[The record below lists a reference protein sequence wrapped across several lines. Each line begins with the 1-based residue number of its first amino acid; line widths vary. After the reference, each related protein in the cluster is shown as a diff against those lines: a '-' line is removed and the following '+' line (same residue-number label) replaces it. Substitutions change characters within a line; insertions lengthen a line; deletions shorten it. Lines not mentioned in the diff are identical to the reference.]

1 MKRLSNIDIMRGIVM
16 CIMALDH
23 VRDLLHVS
31 SIANNP
37 LDLSTTTPA
46 LFFTRWVTHLCA
58 PVFVF
63 LSGSSAWL
71 FAQKHDAKETRR
83 YLRTRGLWL
92 IAVDLIL
99 VTLILSF
106 DLRYRMIL
114 FEVVGAIGFGFLI
127 LSFLIRSSIRTIA
140 WIGGSIVVLHGLLA
154 LIPQDAMPAV
164 RSILN
169 PFFTISPIPL
179 GGDRTFL
186 VSYPP
191 IPWLGIMLLGYAT
204 GTAFTWDPA
213 IRTRHFRRAGL
224 LALSAFLL
232 IRFINIYGDQAPW
245 SKQSDALHTI
255 LSFINVSK
263 YPPSLLFTMLW
274 IGVMMLVLSVLEG
287 KVAQRL
293 SFLQVYGR
301 VPLFYFLGH
310 LLLIHIM
317 LMVLL
322 FMQGFH
328 ASDLDFSALRFG
340 RPQAPSGIGLAATYG
355 AWSLVLLI
363 MYPACKAFGRYKAA
377 HPEKTWLRYF

>member
-1 MKRLSNIDIMRGIVM
+1 MKRLSNIDIMRGLVM

-23 VRDLLHVS
+23 VRDLMHAT
-31 SIANNP
+31 SITNNP

-71 FAQKHDAKETRR
+71 FAQKHGAVETKR
-83 YLRTRGLWL
+83 YLRTRGIWL

-106 DLRYRMIL
+106 DIRYRMIL

-127 LSFLIRSSIRTIA
+127 LSLLFQKSSRTIA
-140 WIGGSIVVLHGLLA
+140 WIGGAIVVLHGLLA
-154 LIPQDAMPAV
+154 RIPPDSIPV
-164 RSILN
+164 LRSIIG

-179 GGDRTFL
+179 GGDRIFL

-204 GTAFTWDPA
+204 GPMFSWPA
-213 IRTRHFRRAGL
+213 EQRVKTFRMIGFIAIASFLVIRA
-224 LALSAFLL
+224 
-232 IRFINIYGDQAPW
+232 INMYGDQAPW
-245 SKQSDALHTI
+245 SKQADLMHTF
-255 LSFINVSK
+255 LSFINISK

-274 IGVMMLVLSVLEG
+274 LGIMMTKMSFLEG
-287 KVAQRL
+287 TWAGRL
-293 SFLQVYGR
+293 SWLQVYGR

-310 LLLIHIM
+310 LLLIHLLTLGM
-317 LMVLL
+317 L
-322 FMQGFH
+322 FYQGFSG
-328 ASDLDFSALRFG
+328 SDLDFSALRFG
-340 RPQAPSGIGLAATYG
+340 RPSAPSGIGLGATYL
-355 AWSLVLLI
+355 AWILVVVV
-363 MYPACKAFGRYKAA
+363 MYPACKSFGNYKAA
-377 HPEKTWLRYF
+377 HPEKNWLRYF